1 VLPTFVIGL
10 REGLEA
16 ALIVGIIAAFLRQQ
30 GRRDAMRWMWLGVVI
45 AILLCAGVAWA
56 LHIAEENLPQREQE
70 QLETVIALVAVG
82 MITWMIVWMRRHAA
96 DLKGDLQERASLAL
110 VQGSAF
116 GLILMA
122 FLAVLREGLETA
134 VFMLAA
140 FQQSDRPGLTGT
152 GALLGV
158 AVAVVLGYLI
168 YRGGVKLNL
177 SKFFRATGVVLVLV
191 GAGLL
196 AFAVHTAHEAGWW
209 HLLLD
214 RAVDL
219 TWLIDPGSVQSA
231 LITGMFGIQPEP
243 TWGELL
249 AFFAYAVPMTVY
261 VCRPQRPKARADAT
275 PTPVSRSVES
285 V

>member
-16 ALIVGIIAAFLRQQ
+16 ALIVGIVAAFLRQQ
-30 GRRDAMRWMWLGVVI
+30 GRSDALRWMWLGVLTAVV
-45 AILLCAGVAWA
+45 LCAGVAYA
-56 LHIAEENLPQREQE
+56 LHVAEENLPQREQE

-82 MITWMIVWMRRHAA
+82 MITWMVVWMRRHSA

-110 VQGSAF
+110 VQGSAI
-116 GLILMA
+116 GLVVMA

-158 AVAVVLGYLI
+158 AVAIVLGYLI
-168 YRGGVKLNL
+168 YRGGVKINL
-177 SKFFRATGVVLVLV
+177 SKFFRITGVVLVLV

-196 AFAVHTAHEAGWW
+196 AFAVHTAHEGGWW
-209 HLLLD
+209 NILLD

-219 TWLIDPGSVQSA
+219 RWLIDPGSVQSA

-243 TWGELL
+243 TWGEVFAFLL
-249 AFFAYAVPMTVY
+249 YAVPMTIY
-261 VCRPQRPKARADAT
+261 VCRPARPPARIASQPAPVEAT
-275 PTPVSRSVES
+275 VET

>member
-16 ALIVGIIAAFLRQQ
+16 ALIVGIIAAFLSQQ
-30 GRRDAMRWMWLGVVI
+30 GRRDSLRWMWLGVVV
-45 AILLCAGVAWA
+45 AVLLCAGAAWV
-56 LHIAEENLPQREQE
+56 LHVAEENLPQREQE

-82 MITWMIVWMRRHAA
+82 MITWMIAWMRKHSA
-96 DLKGDLQERASLAL
+96 DLRGDLQARASVAL
-110 VQGSAF
+110 VQGSAV
-116 GLILMA
+116 GLVVMA

-140 FQQSDRPGLTGT
+140 FQQSDRPALTGT

-158 AVAVVLGYLI
+158 ALAMVLGYLI
-168 YRGGVKLNL
+168 YRGGVKINL

-196 AFAVHTAHEAGWW
+196 AFAVHTAHEADWW
-209 HLLLD
+209 NLLLG

-249 AFFAYAVPMTVY
+249 AFVAYAIPMTVY
-261 VCRPQRPKARADAT
+261 VCRPPRPKTRPDAQ
-275 PTPVSRSVES
+275 PTPVTPTVEP

>member
-16 ALIVGIIAAFLRQQ
+16 ALIIGIIAAFLSQQ
-30 GRRDAMRWMWLGVVI
+30 GRRDALRWMWLGVLGAV
-45 AILLCAGVAWA
+45 LLCAGAAWG
-56 LHIAEENLPQREQE
+56 LHVAEENLPQREQE

-82 MITWMIVWMRRHAA
+82 MITWMIVWMRRHSA
-96 DLKGDLQERASLAL
+96 DLKGDLQERATVAL
-110 VQGSAF
+110 VQGSAI
-116 GLILMA
+116 GLVVMA

-158 AVAVVLGYLI
+158 VLAMVLGYLL

-209 HLLLD
+209 NLLLD

-219 TWLIDPGSVQSA
+219 RWLIDPGSVQSA

-249 AFFAYAVPMTVY
+249 AFFLYAVPMTIY
-261 VCRPQRPKARADAT
+261 VCRPQRPKARVDT
-275 PTPVSRSVES
+275 SPTPVASTVEPA
-285 V
+285 